1 MDDYENYQEEDTI
14 AALAS
19 AIGGGIAIVRV
30 SGPRALEIGNK
41 IWRGRQEL
49 SIDNK
54 RQMLLGHIIDPE
66 TNQQGDQ
73 ALAVYF
79 KGPNSYTGEDVVE
92 LQCHGGAFVAR
103 HTLKA
108 CLKAGARSA
117 EPGEYTKRAY
127 INGRMDLTQA
137 EAVMDLI
144 NARSEMAMHIAVRQL
159 DGRLGDNVKELYE
172 AITELHSEI
181 EVRMDFIEEDLDWT
195 TSEQVFKTLDDVNA
209 KITKLLASQRDGAVL
224 RNGIKAIIGGPPNA
238 GKSSFLNHVL
248 GHNRAI
254 VTDIAGTTRDTLEEQ
269 AHIRG
274 IPIRLIDTAGIR
286 HDTDDVIERTGIERS
301 LQALQE
307 AQLIFWLIDL
317 SRPLDEQMPPE
328 NIQEAAP
335 TIIVL
340 NKTDLNDDAEAREK
354 LAAVSPH
361 ICSTSIL
368 KGEGL
373 EELYDIVEKI
383 IWEYPHDEEPELAL
397 NERHG
402 ALLQEAF
409 EQISECRQIIEDEE
423 WELVAINLRGSLDAL
438 GQIIGKTAL
447 PDILHNIFSKYC
459 IGK

>member
-1 MDDYENYQEEDTI
+1 MLKNFM
-14 AALAS
+14 
-19 AIGGGIAIVRV
+19 
-30 SGPRALEIGNK
+30 
-41 IWRGRQEL
+41 
-49 SIDNK
+49 K
-54 RQMLLGHIIDPE
+54 R
-66 TNQQGDQ
+66 
-73 ALAVYF
+73 F
-79 KGPNSYTGEDVVE
+79 
-92 LQCHGGAFVAR
+92 
-103 HTLKA
+103 
-108 CLKAGARSA
+108 
-117 EPGEYTKRAY
+117 
-127 INGRMDLTQA
+127 
-137 EAVMDLI
+137 
-144 NARSEMAMHIAVRQL
+144 
-159 DGRLGDNVKELYE
+159 
-172 AITELHSEI
+172 TELHSEI

-195 TSEQVFKTLDDVNA
+195 TSEQVFATLDDVNA

-301 LQALQE
+301 LQALNE

-335 TIIVL
+335 TIVVL
-340 NKTDLNDDAEAREK
+340 NKTDLNDDTEAREK
-354 LAAVSPH
+354 LAHVSLH

-373 EELYDIVEKI
+373 EELYDIVENI

-409 EQISECRQIIEDEE
+409 GQISECRQIIEDEE